1 MAQALIASHLLPSS
15 DGRPTLVSLPQL
27 GLRAVEQKQQKR
39 VPNYLVHWPRT
50 SGPKNSGTHLE
61 RFTSCTENV
70 AVNGVAVVVV
80 VVVVLVVVAPVLV
93 LAFAMLAP
101 HRAPN
106 TR

>member
-1 MAQALIASHLLPSS
+1 M
-15 DGRPTLVSLPQL
+15 
-27 GLRAVEQKQQKR
+27 
-39 VPNYLVHWPRT
+39 VHWPRT

-61 RFTSCTENV
+61 RFTRWTENV

-80 VVVVLVVVAPVLV
+80 VVVVVVVLIVVAPVLV

>member
-1 MAQALIASHLLPSS
+1 M
-15 DGRPTLVSLPQL
+15 
-27 GLRAVEQKQQKR
+27 
-39 VPNYLVHWPRT
+39 VHWPRT

-61 RFTSCTENV
+61 RFTRWTENV

-80 VVVVLVVVAPVLV
+80 AVVVLIVVAPVLV